1 MAAPVEIFLDV
12 ADPRLAHA
20 MAERPSY
27 TFEREGAF
35 YVLRKRFERAG
46 YQLELFREGSTVR
59 GSCSCPDFQFRGAER
74 GNPCKHLW
82 IAAEFLG
89 FVSFPPTPAIGEVPP
104 PTVEGPKRSS
114 GDGGS
119 PPAG

>member
-1 MAAPVEIFLDV
+1 MEPFHPHKGPFVRELK
-12 ADPRLAHA
+12 LG
-20 MAERPSY
+20 ERI
-27 TFEREGAF
+27 TGF
-35 YVLRKRFERAG
+35 YLVRHK
-46 YQLELFREGSTVR
+46 QLELFRDGSTVR